1 MKSSEVL
8 NKFIINQKVINNS
21 SETIIYYNK
30 RIGYF
35 INFIN
40 DKDINDI
47 IIEDYNNYVLYL
59 QNKLTKYS
67 KPLSSATIKTT
78 LNAVKIFL
86 KYSFD
91 NKYMTNDVYSYIKPY
106 KQIKKS
112 IVVLSNEEIEKL
124 LSSQDEFTII
134 GLRNL
139 LAISLMLDAGLRVSE
154 VANLN
159 VEDINK
165 NLGVIKV
172 LGKGSKERLVPLTDT
187 IIKYYDKY
195 IFLTCFYSGALFRD
209 VNTNLRIT
217 SSGISQILKRI
228 KKEKNFNKLH
238 PHYLR
243 HTFATLFLVNGGDP
257 VHLQLILGHTT
268 LYMTEQYIHLANQM
282 TLQKQK
288 KFSPLTNIKKAY
300 I

>member
-1 MKSSEVL
+1 MKCSNVL
-8 NKFIINQKVINNS
+8 QKFLVYQNVCGNTQ
-21 SETIIYYNK
+21 ETIKYYKK

-35 INFIN
+35 IDFIF
-40 DKDINDI
+40 DLDINSVTID
-47 IIEDYNNYVLYL
+47 DYNNYVLYL
-59 QNKLTKYS
+59 KNKKTNKGNL
-67 KPLSSATIKTT
+67 LSSATIKTS

-86 KYSFD
+86 KYAFD
-91 NKYMTNDVYSYIKPY
+91 NSYMQNDIYKNIKPY
-106 KQIKKS
+106 KQVNKT
-112 IVVLSNEEIEKL
+112 IVILSNEEINTL
-124 LSSQDEFTII
+124 LSSQNEFTII

-154 VANLN
+154 VCNLN

-172 LGKGSKERLVPLTDT
+172 FGKGQKERLVPLTDT
-187 IIKYYDKY
+187 IIKYFDKFT
-195 IFLTCFYSGALFRD
+195 FLTSSFSGALFKD
-209 VNTNLRIT
+209 INTGNRLT
-217 SSGISQILKRI
+217 SSGISQILRRI
-228 KKEKNFNKLH
+228 KKENNFKKLH

-268 LYMTEQYIHLANQM
+268 LYMTEHYLHLANQM

-288 KFSPLTNIKKAY
+288 KFSPLTNIEK
-300 I
+300 

>member
-1 MKSSEVL
+1 MNCSQVL
-8 NKFIINQKVINNS
+8 DKFLLNQQIINNS
-21 SETIIYYNK
+21 PETIKYYKK

-35 INFIN
+35 IDFIN
-40 DKDINDI
+40 DIDINSLNIDY
-47 IIEDYNNYVLYL
+47 YNNYVLYL
-59 QNKLTKYS
+59 KS
-67 KPLSSATIKTT
+67 KTNYKGELLSSATIKTT
-78 LNAVKIFL
+78 LNATKIFL
-86 KYSFD
+86 KYAYD
-91 NKYMTNDVYSYIKPY
+91 NNYMCDPVFKDIRPY

-112 IVVLSNEEIEKL
+112 IIVLSNEEINIL
-124 LSSQDEFTII
+124 LSSQNEFTII

-154 VANLN
+154 VVNLN

-172 LGKGSKERLVPLTDT
+172 FGKGSKERLVPLTDS
-187 IIKYYDKY
+187 IVKYYDKY
-195 IFLTCFYSGALFRD
+195 IFLTSNFNDALFKDFTTGERL
-209 VNTNLRIT
+209 TT
-217 SSGISQILKRI
+217 SGISQILRRI
-228 KKEKNFNKLH
+228 KKQIGFKKLH

-268 LYMTEQYIHLANQM
+268 LYMTEQYLHLANQM

-288 KFSPLTNIKKAY
+288 KFSPLTNLKKA
-300 I
+300 